1 MIEKT
6 FVAIKPDGV
15 QRGFVGKIIERF
27 ENAGLKIVGMKMRW
41 VDPDFAKQ
49 HYKAH
54 VEKDFYKNLEKF
66 ITEGPVVAIVLEG
79 IHAVETV
86 RKIVGPTEPKAAP
99 PGTIRGDLAHHSYA
113 YSDKKDISVKNII
126 HAAGT
131 KKEADEEIKLWFS
144 IDELYEYKTV
154 HEKHTL

>member
-15 QRGFVGKIIERF
+15 QRGFVGQIIQRF
-27 ENAGLKIVGMKMRW
+27 ENIGLKIVGMKMKW
-41 VDPDFAKQ
+41 VDPEFAKQ

-66 ITEGPVVAIVLEG
+66 ITEGPVIAMALEG

-86 RKIVGPTEPKAAP
+86 RKIVGPTEPKEAL
-99 PGTIRGDLAHHSYA
+99 PGTIRGDFAHHSYA
-113 YSDKKDISVKNII
+113 YADKKGISVKNII
-126 HAAGT
+126 HASGSIE
-131 KKEADEEIKLWFS
+131 EAEEEIKLWFS

-154 HEKHTL
+154 HELHTL

>member
-27 ENAGLKIVGMKMRW
+27 ENAGLKIIGMKMKW

>member
-86 RKIVGPTEPKAAP
+86 RKIVGPTEPKAAL

-113 YSDKKDISVKNII
+113 YSDEKGISVKNII
-126 HAAGT
+126 HASGT

>member
-86 RKIVGPTEPKAAP
+86 RKIVGPTEPKAAL

-113 YSDKKDISVKNII
+113 YSDKKNISVKNII

>member
-15 QRGFVGKIIERF
+15 QRGFIGQIIQRF
-27 ENAGLKIVGMKMRW
+27 ENVGLKIVGMKMKW
-41 VDPDFAKQ
+41 VDPEFAKR

-66 ITEGPVVAIVLEG
+66 ITEGPVVAMVLEG

-86 RKIVGPTEPKAAP
+86 RKIVGPTEPKEAL
-99 PGTIRGDLAHHSYA
+99 PGTIRGDFAHHSYA
-113 YSDKKDISVKNII
+113 YADKKGISVKNII

-131 KKEADEEIKLWFS
+131 IKEAEEEIKIWFS

-154 HEKHTL
+154 HELHTL